1 MEKLKTLEI
10 KKEQTWKFGKNRI
23 SIDTNN
29 DELFITISRSTF
41 LANIP
46 VCTIVEKLKE
56 NSELSISDISSAFI
70 LTYYNEQKS
79 LTIKDDK
86 VYLLNMADD
95 SAVSIEIV

>member
-1 MEKLKTLEI
+1 MEKVKTSEI
-10 KKEQTWKFGKNRI
+10 RNEQTWKFGKNRI

-29 DELFITISRSTF
+29 DKLFITVSRSAF

-56 NSELSISDISSAFI
+56 NSELSISNTSSAFI
-70 LTYYNEQKS
+70 LTYYKEQKS

>member
-1 MEKLKTLEI
+1 MEKIKTEAI
-10 KKEQTWKFGKNRI
+10 RNEQTWKFGKNRI
-23 SIDTNN
+23 SVNTNN
-29 DELFITISRSTF
+29 DELFITVSRSTF
-41 LANIP
+41 LTNIP

-56 NSELSISDISSAFI
+56 NSELSISDMSSAFI

-95 SAVSIEIV
+95 SAVSIDIV

>member
-1 MEKLKTLEI
+1 MEKVRTSEI
-10 KKEQTWKFGKNRI
+10 RKEKTWKFGKNRI

-29 DELFITISRSTF
+29 DELFITVSRSTF

-56 NSELSISDISSAFI
+56 NSELSIFDTPSAFI

-79 LTIKDDK
+79 LTIKEDK

-95 SAVSIEIV
+95 STVSIEIV